1 MPDNVKKD
9 EPSEFSAVLV
19 QHKSGLAH
27 DEATEKLREVVEA
40 VKATGQAG
48 AVTVTLVVKPVPK
61 IPGAYRIID
70 QISAKVPKEE
80 RTSMWFGDDHGGLHR
95 NQPGLY
101 GPVSAETTPGIDGK
115 SAAAGR
121 D

>member
-1 MPDNVKKD
+1 MSDNPKKD
-9 EPSEFSAVLV
+9 EPSEFAAVLI
-19 QHKSGLAH
+19 QHKNGLAH
-27 DEATEKLREVVEA
+27 DEATERLREVVEA
-40 VKATGQAG
+40 VKATGQPG
-48 AVTVTLVVKPVPK
+48 NVTVTLAVKPVPK

-70 QISAKVPKEE
+70 SVTAKIPREE
-80 RTSMWFGDDHGGLHR
+80 RTSMWFGDENGGLHR